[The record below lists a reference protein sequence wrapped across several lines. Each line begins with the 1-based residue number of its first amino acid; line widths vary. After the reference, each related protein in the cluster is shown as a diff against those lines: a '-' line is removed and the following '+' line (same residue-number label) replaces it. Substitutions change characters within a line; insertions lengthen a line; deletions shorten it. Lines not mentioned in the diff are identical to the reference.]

1 MSAPILLMV
10 QVDDATGEVL
20 QDVCEQLHRIGA
32 RNVQLL
38 ASLGKKGRPG
48 HVLLIDVDAA
58 LEEDV
63 ALLIGTELGA
73 WGYRVLES
81 RHRHFDIRLGRRTLV
96 LQTTSG
102 PETFEL
108 GCKEIRSGDRL
119 LAIKVEH
126 DHLVALRARLAVDGP
141 APALRVLRAAFETA
155 FRATPESVALGIALD
170 GAVGVTITS
179 PQG

>member
-20 QDVCEQLHRIGA
+20 QDVCEQLHRVGA

-38 ASLGKKGRPG
+38 ASLGKKGRPA
-48 HVLLIDVDAA
+48 HVLLIDVDAD

-63 ALLIGTELGA
+63 ALLIGSELGA

-81 RHRHFDIRLGRRTLV
+81 RHRHFDIRVGRRKLDLHLAAGV
-96 LQTTSG
+96 A
-102 PETFEL
+102 TFEI

-126 DHLVALRARLAVDGP
+126 DHPVALRGKLAVDGS
-141 APALRVLRAAFETA
+141 APALRTLRAALETA
-155 FRATPESVALGIALD
+155 FRANPASVPLCVALD
-170 GAVGVTITS
+170 GAGGMTITS
-179 PQG
+179 PPA

>member
-20 QDVCEQLHRIGA
+20 QDVCEQLHRAGA

-38 ASLGKKGRPG
+38 ASLGKKGRPA

-58 LEEDV
+58 LEDDV
-63 ALLIGTELGA
+63 ALLLGTELGA

-81 RHRHFDIRLGRRTLV
+81 RHRHFDIRLGRRPLR
-96 LQTTSG
+96 LQLG
-102 PETFEL
+102 AAVEAFEL
-108 GCKEIRSGDRL
+108 GCKEIRAGDRL

-126 DHLVALRARLAVDGP
+126 DHLVVLRERFAAAGTPVALRTLKAALETALRASSDG
-141 APALRVLRAAFETA
+141 VIDV
-155 FRATPESVALGIALD
+155 ATD
-170 GAVGVTITS
+170 GAGGVAAVS
-179 PQG
+179 GR